1 MTLLEQLKDEM
12 KNAMRAKDKIRL
24 TAIRMALSAI
34 KQAEID
40 NKTETTDESIIAVLT
55 KMVKQ
60 RKESIAMFKDGG
72 RDDMAEK
79 EAEEVKAL
87 EAFLPQQLS
96 SEEIQQLIAQAIA
109 DTGAASMADMGKVMG
124 VLKPK
129 MQGRA
134 DLGAV
139 SGQVRNTLNS

>member
-79 EAEEVKAL
+79 EAEEEQEDGRQARGAVRLFHHHHHDGHGFRQQLLGGEGQWRAQGTL
-87 EAFLPQQLS
+87 CCLPQHARS
-96 SEEIQQLIAQAIA
+96 C
-109 DTGAASMADMGKVMG
+109 
-124 VLKPK
+124 
-129 MQGRA
+129 
-134 DLGAV
+134 
-139 SGQVRNTLNS
+139 

>member
-1 MTLLEQLKDEM
+1 MSLLEQLKSEM

-24 TAIRMALSAI
+24 GVIRMALSAI

-40 NKTETTDESIIAVLT
+40 HNTEATDENIIAILT

-60 RKESIAMFKDGG
+60 RKESIKMYNEGG
-72 RDDMAEK
+72 RTELAEI
-79 EAEEVKAL
+79 EQAEVSTL
-87 EAFLPQQLS
+87 ETFLPQALS
-96 SEEIQQLIAQAIA
+96 DDEIATLIQNAIA
-109 DTGAASMADMGKVMG
+109 ETGASSMAEMGKVMAI
-124 VLKPK
+124 LKPK

-139 SGQVRNTLNS
+139 SGQVRATLNS